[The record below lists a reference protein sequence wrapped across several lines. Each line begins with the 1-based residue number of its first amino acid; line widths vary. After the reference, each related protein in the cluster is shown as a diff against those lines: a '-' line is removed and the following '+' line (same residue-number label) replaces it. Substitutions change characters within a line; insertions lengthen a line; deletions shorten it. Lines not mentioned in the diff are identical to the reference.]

1 MAMPASPIPEAGLV
15 VSRRVEGDVHRLA
28 PAQLAARIRRLAGA
42 LATAGLGPGQRVASL
57 AWNGHRHLELCH
69 AAAEI
74 GAELHPL
81 DPRQHPDHLARH
93 LDRIEARALFFDLS
107 FLPLVEAVAIQVTTA
122 RTFVLMTDRSRQPV
136 KTRVPELQCYEDW
149 LEAAQEA
156 AQDGTPHAAPSPC
169 GDRVNQTSEVLLLV
183 QPMASATWDPC
194 ARLVLPGPFLD
205 GQSLHALIEREGV
218 TVAIGPAC
226 AWQALLTHVEVHGL
240 RLDPLQRLVTRPG
253 LCPAALEA
261 VFRTRYGVHMQ
272 PPADTRST

>member
-1 MAMPASPIPEAGLV
+1 MAMPASPIPESCVV

-69 AAAEI
+69 AAAGI
-74 GAELHPL
+74 GADLHPL
-81 DPRQHPDHLARH
+81 DPRQHPDDLARH

-107 FLPLVEAVAIQVTTA
+107 FLPLVEAVAMQVTTA
-122 RTFVLMTDRSRQPV
+122 HTFVLMTDRSRQPV
-136 KTRVPELQCYEDW
+136 KTRVPELQCYEDL
-149 LEAAQEA
+149 LEAPQN
-156 AQDGTPHAAPSPC
+156 GTPPAVPHPC
-169 GDRVNQTSEVLLLV
+169 GDPVNQAAEVLLLV
-183 QPMASATWDPC
+183 QPMASATWGPC

-205 GQSLHALIEREGV
+205 GQSLHELIEREGV